1 MNRLNWQEIY
11 QNGEYAARHP
21 SWHVEDSAWKARHV
35 LDMLQRHG
43 IRPSTVCEVGC
54 GAGEI
59 LSELQRSMDQEC
71 RFWGYEVSPQAYE
84 LCRRRANDRL
94 QFKLM
99 DLAQEDGVC
108 FDVLLLIDII
118 EHLEDY
124 FALLRG
130 VKTKGTYKV
139 LHVPLEFSGPT
150 VVRKHI
156 VGDLR
161 ATYGHL
167 HFFSKELVL
176 AVLTDVGYRV
186 LDWCYTTGS
195 LDFPA
200 RSTNAAMMRPLR
212 RLLFGWR
219 RDLAAR
225 LLGGFSLMV
234 LAT

>member
-1 MNRLNWQEIY
+1 MRRLNWHEFY
-11 QNGEYAARHP
+11 QSGEYAARHP
-21 SWHVEDSAWKARHV
+21 TWHAEDSAWKARQV
-35 LDMLQRHG
+35 LHMLRRHRL
-43 IRPSTVCEVGC
+43 RPNTVCEVGC

-59 LSELQRSMDQEC
+59 LSELQRSMDEEC
-71 RFWGYEVSPQAYE
+71 RFWGYEISPQAYA
-84 LCRRRANDRL
+84 LCRQRGNDRL
-94 QFKLM
+94 RFKLM
-99 DLAQEDGVC
+99 DLTQEEDVC

-124 FALLRG
+124 FAFLRS
-130 VKTKGTYKV
+130 VKAKGTYKL

-150 VVRKHI
+150 VARGQI

-167 HFFSKELVL
+167 HFFSKQLIL
-176 AVLTDVGYRV
+176 AVLNDVGYRV
-186 LDWCYTTGS
+186 LDWFYTTAS
-195 LDFPA
+195 LDFPP
-200 RSTNAAMMRPLR
+200 RSTNAALMRPLR